1 MRVGAVLSSP
11 VTGMNDSRDTLYTR
25 PMAEPA
31 AFTFDDEVARVF
43 PDMIRRSV
51 PGYASIIVMTEILAG
66 RYATEGSNL
75 YDLGCSLGASTLAMS
90 RGLKGRDCIIHG
102 VDNSSPMI
110 DRCATLIAADG
121 DHGAVQLHQMDL
133 MECHITNASMV
144 VLNFSLQ
151 FIEPS
156 RRESL
161 LERIYRGLN
170 PGGILLL
177 SEKIV
182 FADPSVNRLQ
192 RELHEEFK
200 RSQGYSEMEISGKRL
215 ALENVL
221 IPETLQQHR
230 QRLGKAGFSRSDQWF
245 QCCNFV
251 SLIAFK

>member
-11 VTGMNDSRDTLYTR
+11 VTGMNDSRDTIYAR

-31 AFTFDDEVARVF
+31 TFTFDDEVARVF

-51 PGYASIIVMTEILAG
+51 PGYASIIAMTGLLAG
-66 RYATEGSNL
+66 RYATSGSNL
-75 YDLGCSLGASTLAMS
+75 YDLGCSLGASSLAMR
-90 RGLKGRDCIIHG
+90 RGLKRQGCTIHG
-102 VDNSSPMI
+102 VDNSPPMI
-110 DRCATLIAADG
+110 DRCAALIAADS
-121 DHGAVQLHQMDL
+121 DHAAVQLHLMDL
-133 MECHITNASMV
+133 LECNITNASMV
-144 VLNFSLQ
+144 ALNFSLQ

-156 RRESL
+156 LREPL
-161 LERIYRGLN
+161 LAQIYRGLN

-182 FADPSVNRLQ
+182 FADPGVNRLQ
-192 RELHEEFK
+192 QELHEEFK
-200 RSQGYSEMEISGKRL
+200 RSQGYSEMEISGKRS
-215 ALENVL
+215 ALENIL

-230 QRLGKAGFSRSDQWF
+230 QRLGKAGFSRSDPWF